1 MFKMREFMRITFV
14 CVCVF
19 LFVRNGRCEDPGS
32 LEVPDT
38 VFGKSEEQDR
48 KDGKGLLT
56 GEFCGIGSPV
66 VQMYVTASDL
76 VRGSNRRR
84 TSG

>member
-1 MFKMREFMRITFV
+1 M
-14 CVCVF
+14 CVF

-48 KDGKGLLT
+48 KDGKGLLS
-56 GEFCGIGSPV
+56 GEFCGIDSPV
-66 VQMYVTASDL
+66 VQM
-76 VRGSNRRR
+76 
-84 TSG
+84 